1 MEEAFADEKK
11 REVFNKFMND
21 VPMAG
26 YENDD
31 GKYVKGVE
39 DYLPNSQYI
48 EPEHQNAV
56 VNDICDNWSI
66 LSVNKKFHAI
76 FATSSIPEAIEY
88 YGLFKDK
95 MPSLKVTC
103 LLTLISAT
111 RMENTKILTRANLWR
126 YLKRTGL

>member
-1 MEEAFADEKK
+1 MVQTFKENDVRKQVALAEAKANNVEEAFADEKK
-11 REVFNKFMND
+11 REVFNKYMND

-76 FATSSIPEAIEY
+76 LLQAVFLKLLSIT
-88 YGLFKDK
+88 GF
-95 MPSLKVTC
+95 LKIKC
-103 LLTLISAT
+103 QA
-111 RMENTKILTRANLWR
+111 
-126 YLKRTGL
+126 